1 MSNVSIDHFR
11 DLGYFRPKVRYY
23 FNFLLTYST
32 RYIMWK
38 ISLYIMLIDLIVVIP
53 YYQFFSLLSNTGL
66 NRNRL
71 IGFSSFLTFL
81 FIYIFLQ
88 LGEYF
93 PSLTKQPP
101 SYLSIEMGVSR
112 IGVIGV
118 TVMAFLSGFGAVNC
132 PYTYLNYFLKNIKDN
147 DILQLEKQ
155 HILTTEKIYQKK
167 KRIVVAKLEQK
178 KKLSLS
184 QEVKKFL

>member
-1 MSNVSIDHFR
+1 
-11 DLGYFRPKVRYY
+11 
-23 FNFLLTYST
+23 
-32 RYIMWK
+32 
-38 ISLYIMLIDLIVVIP
+38 
-53 YYQFFSLLSNTGL
+53 
-66 NRNRL
+66 
-71 IGFSSFLTFL
+71 
-81 FIYIFLQ
+81 
-88 LGEYF
+88 
-93 PSLTKQPP
+93 
-101 SYLSIEMGVSR
+101 MGVSR

-184 QEVKKFL
+184 QEVENL